1 MAGRRWSKPAKGTI
15 VLIACSIALLV
26 TIPIAGLLLPLTMP
40 QTTDDAAREVSAHV
54 DAIVATLPPEVVIS
68 DEQTSTVAPCTT
80 DPESEVVRLRRVLIL
95 DPAFDRTTLPQRLRE
110 RFSPQEG
117 WRVSV
122 RALDLAGTTLV
133 SVRGSDLSLVTVRS
147 TETEAGG
154 HLTMT
159 AWSSCTAG

>member
-1 MAGRRWSKPAKGTI
+1 M
-15 VLIACSIALLV
+15 
-26 TIPIAGLLLPLTMP
+26 TIPIAAFLLPLTKP
-40 QTTDDAAREVSAHV
+40 QTTDEARREVSAHMEAV
-54 DAIVATLPPEVVIS
+54 VGALPPEVVIS

-117 WRVSV
+117 WSISV
-122 RALDLAGTTLV
+122 RALDLAGTTLI

-147 TETEAGG
+147 TEAETGSQ
-154 HLTMT
+154 LTMT